1 MEGKLNIDLPTELL
15 RLKQGEVSY
24 SYEELSALR
33 AEVENFNGFWEGQ
46 MKLSSEKAIEDSL
59 EDNQ

>member
-1 MEGKLNIDLPTELL
+1 MDGKLNIDLPTELL

-33 AEVENFNGFWEGQ
+33 AEIRGFTGRNQ
-46 MKLSSEKAIEDSL
+46 AIEDGQK
-59 EDNQ
+59 EQD